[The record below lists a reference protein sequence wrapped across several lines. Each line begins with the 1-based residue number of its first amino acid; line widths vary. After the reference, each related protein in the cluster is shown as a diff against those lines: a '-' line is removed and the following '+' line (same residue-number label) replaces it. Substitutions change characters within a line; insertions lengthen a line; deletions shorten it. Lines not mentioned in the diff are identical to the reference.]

1 MENTNQLITVVQEN
15 NLSEDFAV
23 SLQNAFSPLFE
34 SARSIA
40 NEGKEIVVTSE
51 DQREL
56 MTLARN
62 KRLELRDVRIETE
75 NLRKRLKEQSLRT
88 GKAID
93 GMANIIKF
101 LIVPVEEHLELQEK
115 FIELKI
121 EKELSLLAEKR
132 TQELEQY
139 EVITTDYDLRN
150 MSEEGYKQLLN
161 NSRIAFEAKQAK
173 AKEEEEAKEE
183 EDKRQAEEQERIR
196 KENEKLRKENEK
208 KQKEQEKLQEKLK
221 KEADAKRKI
230 EEELRKKE
238 EAEKLKKEADAKRAQ
253 EEEQARIK
261 AERDALLAP
270 DKEKMRIVY
279 KKIVDLKAEIET
291 LSLSTEDARDVRLKT
306 ISELNTVARNL
317 GERMKAL

>member
-183 EDKRQAEEQERIR
+183 EAKRQAEEQERIR

-208 KQKEQEKLQEKLK
+208 NKRSKKNYKKNLKKKQMLKEKLK
-221 KEADAKRKI
+221 KSYAK
-230 EEELRKKE
+230 KKRQ
-238 EAEKLKKEADAKRAQ
+238 KNLKKKQ
-253 EEEQARIK
+253 M
-261 AERDALLAP
+261 L
-270 DKEKMRIVY
+270 KEHRRKS
-279 KKIVDLKAEIET
+279 KQ
-291 LSLSTEDARDVRLKT
+291 
-306 ISELNTVARNL
+306 
-317 GERMKAL
+317 G